1 MKLNHYTE
9 ISELFQYPGTELTQR
24 AIDFEKTVSMRLP
37 SHLEEYQKFVKAL
50 QALSFKKQQEYY
62 MKTFD
67 VQAICHL
74 DVGYL
79 IFGEDYKRAQLL
91 VNLQNE
97 HQQAGID
104 CGSELGDHLPN
115 ILKLL
120 ATTTNN
126 ELSEELGFII
136 ISPAVRF
143 MISKFKNS
151 NNYYEHLLEMLSGFL
166 QHDFKGEGLAEYA
179 FPEEATNGDNEFI
192 MPSAKS
198 DICQSHCKSK
208 NF

>member
-1 MKLNHYTE
+1 MKLDHYIK
-9 ISELFQYPGTELTQR
+9 ISELFQYPGEELTQT
-24 AIDFEKTVSMRLP
+24 ALDFKKTVSISIP
-37 SHLEEYQKFVKAL
+37 GCLEEYQIFLKAI
-50 QALSFKKQQEYY
+50 QALNFKQQQEYY

-74 DVGYL
+74 DIGYL

-97 HQQAGID
+97 HLKAGID

-115 ILKLL
+115 VLKLL
-120 ATTTNN
+120 ASTTDK
-126 ELSEELGFII
+126 EFLEELGFII
-136 ISPAVRF
+136 TSPAVRF
-143 MISKFKNS
+143 MISKFKDS
-151 NNYYEHLLEMLSGFL
+151 DNYYKHLLEVLSAFL
-166 QHDFKGEGLAEYA
+166 LWDFKGEGLAKYA
-179 FPEEATNGDNEFI
+179 FPEEALNGDNEFI

>member
-1 MKLNHYTE
+1 MKLDHYIK
-9 ISELFQYPGTELTQR
+9 ISELFQYPGEELTQT
-24 AIDFEKTVSMRLP
+24 ALDFKKTVSISIP
-37 SHLEEYQKFVKAL
+37 GCLEEYQIFLKAI
-50 QALSFKKQQEYY
+50 QALNFKQQQEYY

-74 DVGYL
+74 DIGYL

-97 HQQAGID
+97 HLKAGID

-115 ILKLL
+115 VLKLL
-120 ATTTNN
+120 ASTTDK
-126 ELSEELGFII
+126 EFLEELGFII
-136 ISPAVRF
+136 TSPAVRF
-143 MISKFKNS
+143 MISKFKDS
-151 NNYYEHLLEMLSGFL
+151 DNYYKHLLEVLSAFL
-166 QHDFKGEGLAEYA
+166 LQDFKGEGLAKYA
-179 FPEEATNGDNEFI
+179 FPEEALNGDNEFI